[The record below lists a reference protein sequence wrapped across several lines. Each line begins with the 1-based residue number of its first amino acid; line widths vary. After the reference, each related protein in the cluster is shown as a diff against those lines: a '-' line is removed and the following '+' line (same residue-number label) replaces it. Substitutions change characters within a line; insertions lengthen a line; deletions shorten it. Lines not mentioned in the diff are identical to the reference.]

1 MDDPMDRRC
10 QLRTLNE
17 MITCKICHGYLID
30 ATTGN
35 SFLKY
40 GLILKI
46 NFPALII
53 FNKINNES

>member
-10 QLRTLNE
+10 HLRTLNE

-35 SFLKY
+35 YS
-40 GLILKI
+40 
-46 NFPALII
+46 NV
-53 FNKINNES
+53 